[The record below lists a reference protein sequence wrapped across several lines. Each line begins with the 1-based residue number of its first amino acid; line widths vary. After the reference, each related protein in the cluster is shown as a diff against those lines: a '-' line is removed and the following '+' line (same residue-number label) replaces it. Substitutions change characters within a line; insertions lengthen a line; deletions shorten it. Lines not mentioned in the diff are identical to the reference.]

1 MVINVLVLIIPTFTE
16 ALKKRIAL
24 GVFSFGVVLGIYQI
38 KTRGFDFDYQGFAP
52 DYKTSE
58 AKSKEIQREIL
69 GDTVFGWMEKLDQN
83 IPFNF

>member
-1 MVINVLVLIIPTFTE
+1 
-16 ALKKRIAL
+16 
-24 GVFSFGVVLGIYQI
+24 LGIYQI

-69 GDTVFGWMEKLDQN
+69 GDTVYGWMEKLDQN
-83 IPFNF
+83 IPLNF